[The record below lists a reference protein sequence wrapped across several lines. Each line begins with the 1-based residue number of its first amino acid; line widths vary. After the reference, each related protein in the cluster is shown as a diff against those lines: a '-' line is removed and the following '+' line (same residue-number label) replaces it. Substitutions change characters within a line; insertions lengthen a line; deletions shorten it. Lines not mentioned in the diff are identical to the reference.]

1 MTVRKNI
8 MELAVKRVRAW
19 WVPVVIGILQIAA
32 AVLIVLN
39 PWETYTGLSLVFAIF
54 FIVDGFS
61 DLLNAI
67 FTKKF
72 VEGWGWYLISGL
84 FTIIIGVVLLMNP
97 DFAEV
102 TLALL
107 VSVNI
112 MSGGMIK
119 IGMAISERQDK
130 IHGWGWNLM
139 GGILQLGVGIFLV
152 LFPALSALLL
162 LYLTAGAFAVI
173 GLFRIITGIRL
184 RSIKKMVTSDLE
196 ARLVAIESK
205 IDKVMADFNEA
216 MTKVTTNVDIIRMAT
231 EANVA
236 ANMALDKPDVV
247 EKVEPVKE
255 VKAEVVIPEV
265 VEEKE
270 NDETEEKTDD
280 VA

>member
-19 WVPVVIGILQIAA
+19 WVPVLFGILEIAA
-32 AVLIVLN
+32 AVLVILN
-39 PWETYTGLSLVFAIF
+39 PWETYAGLSLVFAIF

-61 DLLNAI
+61 DMLNAI

-97 DFAEV
+97 SLTEIM
-102 TLALL
+102 LALL
-107 VSVNI
+107 VSINI

-119 IGMAISERQDK
+119 IGMAISENQDK
-130 IHGWGWNLM
+130 IRGWGWNML
-139 GGILQLGVGIFLV
+139 GGILQLMVGIYLV
-152 LFPALSALLL
+152 LFPGVSALWL

-173 GLFRIITGIRL
+173 GLFRIITGLRL
-184 RSIKKMVTSDLE
+184 RAIKKMVTTDLE
-196 ARLVAIESK
+196 ERLATIERK
-205 IDKVMADFNEA
+205 IDTVMNEFTTA

-236 ANMALDKPDVV
+236 ANMALDKPDVIV
-247 EKVEPVKE
+247 E
-255 VKAEVVIPEV
+255 EVVAI
-265 VEEKE
+265 VEEVAQTVSPAKALLE
-270 NDETEEKTDD
+270 ESEEKKED
-280 VA
+280 